1 MFIQYFRFYDGLWGD
16 WCGQT
21 GQLLTE
27 EDIRVLVERN
37 REKEMDQ
44 KQVG

>member
-1 MFIQYFRFYDGLWGD
+1 MFIQYYRFYDGLWGE
-16 WCGQT
+16 CFGQS